1 MQPLAELFPIALD
14 PVRLVSFDDLLGRFV
29 VQDVQGVR
37 ESELA
42 QL

>member
-1 MQPLAELFPIALD
+1 VQPLADLLPIALD
-14 PVRLVSFDDLLGRFV
+14 PVRLMGFDDLLGRFV